1 MIFTGDLL
9 KVIIKDYFNQ
19 DNIKNYVYYDQNFFI
34 GLTLLLNNMVSKY
47 YIDNCMVFFENYK
60 DIDMNRLLDHH
71 DHFLEI
77 QPLLYFLYEIMCK
90 MNLLN
95 HYINITDINLWEE
108 ISKHNE
114 FNFLFTLINN
124 LKADNISDMLNVLKI

>member
-1 MIFTGDLL
+1 MIFTEDLL

-19 DNIKNYVYYDQNFFI
+19 DNIKNYIYYDQNFFI
-34 GLTLLLNNMVSKY
+34 ALTLLLNNMVSKY
-47 YIDNCMVFFENYK
+47 YIDNCMIFFGNHIY
-60 DIDMNRLLDHH
+60 IDMNRLLDQH

-77 QPLLYFLYEIMCK
+77 QPLIYFLYEIMCK

-108 ISKHNE
+108 LSKHKE

-124 LKADNISDMLNVLKI
+124 LKVDNISDMLNVLKI

>member
-1 MIFTGDLL
+1 MIFTEDLL

-47 YIDNCMVFFENYK
+47 YIDNCMIFFENYK

-108 ISKHNE
+108 LSKHKE
-114 FNFLFTLINN
+114 FNFLSKLINN
-124 LKADNISDMLNVLKI
+124 LNVDNINDMLNVLKI